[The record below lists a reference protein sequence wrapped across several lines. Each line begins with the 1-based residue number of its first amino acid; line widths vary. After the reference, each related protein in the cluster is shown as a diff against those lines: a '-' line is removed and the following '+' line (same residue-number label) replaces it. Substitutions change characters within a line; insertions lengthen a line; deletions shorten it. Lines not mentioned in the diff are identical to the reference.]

1 MNKILLL
8 LALGAL
14 FPALA
19 EDLHPDWGYE
29 GHTGPEH
36 WGNLTLDFAS
46 CKKGKE
52 QSPIDLTVAEEAK
65 FSAPQ
70 LSYAAQPLQLI
81 NTGHTLVEEVSTAPL
96 HLSFGGQDYNLKQ
109 LHFHT
114 PGEHQLN
121 GKIFPMEVHFVHS
134 DADGQLAIVGVF
146 VQQGQTNVTLQ
157 QMLQKVPLLK
167 GETVSDQKAALDL
180 SALLPKTKHFYH
192 YMGSLTT
199 PPCSEGVHWLVLT
212 HPIEA
217 SAEQLQQLS
226 QLMGQNARPLQQL
239 NARTLTLVR

>member
-8 LALGAL
+8 PALGCL

-19 EDLHPDWGYE
+19 GDLHPDWSYE
-29 GHTGPEH
+29 GYTGPEH

-52 QSPIDLTVAEEAK
+52 QSPIDLTAAEEAK

-70 LSYAAQPLQLI
+70 LNYATQPLQLT

-109 LHFHT
+109 VHFHT

-121 GKIFPMEVHFVHS
+121 GKSFPMEVHFVHS
-134 DADGQLAIVGVF
+134 DADGQLTILGVL
-146 VQQGQTNVTLQ
+146 VQQGQINSTLQ
-157 QMLQKVPLLK
+157 RLLQKVPLLK
-167 GETVSDQKAALDL
+167 GETVTDQKAALDL
-180 SALLPKTKHFYH
+180 NSLLPKIKHFYH

-199 PPCSEGVHWLVLT
+199 PPCSEGVHWLVLAN
-212 HPIEA
+212 PIEA
-217 SAEQLQQLS
+217 SAEQIQQLS
-226 QLMGQNARPLQQL
+226 QLMGKNSRPLQPL
-239 NARTLTLVR
+239 NDRNLTLTR

>member
-19 EDLHPDWGYE
+19 EELHPDWGYE
-29 GHTGPEH
+29 GHNGPEH

-70 LSYAAQPLQLI
+70 LSYAAQPLQLT
-81 NTGHTLVEEVSTAPL
+81 NKGHTLVEEVSTAPL

-121 GKIFPMEVHFVHS
+121 GKSFPMEVHFVHS

-157 QMLQKVPLLK
+157 QLLQKVPLLK

-180 SALLPKTKHFYH
+180 AALLPKTRHFYH

-212 HPIEA
+212 NPIEA